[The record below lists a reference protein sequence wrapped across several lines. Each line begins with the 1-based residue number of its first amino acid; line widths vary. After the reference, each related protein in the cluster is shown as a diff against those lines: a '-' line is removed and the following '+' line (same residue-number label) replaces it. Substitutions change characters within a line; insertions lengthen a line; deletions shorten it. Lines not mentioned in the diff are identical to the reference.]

1 MSTVLSRVGFLMLI
15 GSCTLV
21 LADYGRE
28 LIAVDR
34 CLDDGGVYDYDAGR
48 CRDDVIHLS
57 HVPYAVRRKALLP
70 VLLNWNLKSVMHICA
85 INQQLMLSLPIQ
97 PLFSERSSMRSKA
110 LIPPFPKQTMR
121 MLSFLID

>member
-57 HVPYAVRRKALLP
+57 HVPYAVRRKALLAGTGIL
-70 VLLNWNLKSVMHICA
+70 VLCSA
-85 INQQLMLSLPIQ
+85 G
-97 PLFSERSSMRSKA
+97 
-110 LIPPFPKQTMR
+110 LIVLGR
-121 MLSFLID
+121 RRN